1 MAEDTVTTQELLEFL
16 QENMLTKEDGKKFAT
31 KEDGKN
37 FATKEDI
44 EQIRLEMATKGELR
58 EMEARIM
65 ERFSAMDRE
74 IEDIKKALN
83 RLETKT

>member
-16 QENMLTKEDGKKFAT
+16 QENMLTKEDGKK
-31 KEDGKN
+31 

-74 IEDIKKALN
+74 IEDIK
-83 RLETKT
+83 